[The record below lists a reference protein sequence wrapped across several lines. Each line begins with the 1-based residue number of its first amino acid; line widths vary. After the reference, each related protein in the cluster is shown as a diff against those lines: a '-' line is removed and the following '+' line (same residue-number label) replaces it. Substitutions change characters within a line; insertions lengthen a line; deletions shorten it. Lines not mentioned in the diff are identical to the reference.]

1 MVRPNPLHV
10 DVGSLVNEISRIKER
25 ALPIDSRRVRNRIK
39 QTDVKII
46 PTQQGISSTARL

>member
-46 PTQQGISSTARL
+46 PTQQVISSVTKL